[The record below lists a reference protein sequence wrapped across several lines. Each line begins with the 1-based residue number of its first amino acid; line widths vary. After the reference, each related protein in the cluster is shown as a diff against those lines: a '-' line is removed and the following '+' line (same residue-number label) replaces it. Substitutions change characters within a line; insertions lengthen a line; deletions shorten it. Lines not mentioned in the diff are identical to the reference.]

1 MQRHPGCLFP
11 ARREVFHLLAALVL
25 LLCFHWANAAPSPGA
40 LPKGWSEITFSGVLP
55 QADPEE
61 VKWRLHCVENPGPF
75 AIEKE
80 KFRLFVPPNFVPEQT
95 WGVLIWVDAGN
106 APSIPVA
113 WEKVLENRK
122 LLVVAG
128 VRSGNSRIIFDRM
141 RMAVHASFG
150 IQQRC
155 KIDPG
160 RIYVAGF
167 SGGGRVAGMLGIAWP
182 DFFSGAAPMMG
193 VNFYTEIPSAKGTRY
208 PPDFI
213 PDDQA
218 LEIARF
224 KRRHVLV
231 TGEKDFNRGDIL
243 SVYQNGYRKER
254 FWSVNLVEFP
264 GLGHALPDAVGF
276 EKIVSFLEGDGAR
289 H

>member
-1 MQRHPGCLFP
+1 MLTS
-11 ARREVFHLLAALVL
+11 RRYFALCKRVYRLAAGLAL
-25 LLCFHWANAAPSPGA
+25 LGAVYRVDGAVPAGA
-40 LPKGWSEITFSGVLP
+40 LPKGWSEITFSGALP
-55 QADPEE
+55 QAEPEE
-61 VKWRLHCVENPGPF
+61 VKWRLHCVENPGAF

-80 KFRLFVPPNFVPEQT
+80 RFRLFVPPNFSPEQR
-95 WGVLIWVDAGN
+95 WGALIWVDAGN
-106 APSIPVA
+106 APSFPAA
-113 WEKVLENRK
+113 WERVLETRK

-141 RMAVHASFG
+141 RMALHASAG
-150 IQQRC
+150 IQKRC
-155 KIDPG
+155 KIDPE

-193 VNFYTEIPSAKGTRY
+193 VNFYTEIPSPKGTRY

-218 LEIARF
+218 LQIAQF

-231 TGEKDFNRGDIL
+231 TGEKDFNRDEIRA
-243 SVYQNGYRKER
+243 VYENGYRKQQ
-254 FWSVNLVEFP
+254 FWAVSLVEIP
-264 GLGHALPDAVGF
+264 GLGHALPGAPGF
-276 EKIVSFLEGDGAR
+276 EKVISFLDGDGAR